1 MDKTIYLNNL
11 YDYYQGLLTVKQQQY
26 YEDYYFENLSLS
38 EMAENYKVS
47 RNAVYNQLKLV
58 EKRLEELEK
67 ILELYTR
74 RKKIAE
80 ILNNEINEKEKKE
93 ILELL

>member
-58 EKRLEELEK
+58 EKRLEEFEK
-67 ILELYTR
+67 ILGLYTR
-74 RKKIAE
+74 KKKIAK
-80 ILNNEINEKEKKE
+80 ILNNEIKEKEKKE
-93 ILELL
+93 IMELL